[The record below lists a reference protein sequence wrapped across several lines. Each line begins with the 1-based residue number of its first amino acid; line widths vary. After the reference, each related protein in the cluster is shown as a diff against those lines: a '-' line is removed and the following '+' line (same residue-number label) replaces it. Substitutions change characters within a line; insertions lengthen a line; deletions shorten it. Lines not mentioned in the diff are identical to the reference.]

1 MPGVRPLLPRLQ
13 MAAAHSGGA
22 HQNNVVLAVP
32 AAERLYPIK
41 GGRHMYRIIIRD
53 LDDEG
58 DDDE

>member
-1 MPGVRPLLPRLQ
+1 MPRVRPVFPRVQ
-13 MAAAHSGGA
+13 MAAMHGGGA
-22 HQNNVVLAVP
+22 CKNNVVLAVP